1 MEIKGCRDV
10 YIILK
15 DSNTR
20 LLLSDCLFMPKL
32 GVNLVSPFRLKG
44 LYHIVTPKKA
54 LLFGK
59 KGWISTSDQVNGLYY
74 MPVDVLKPSALH
86 LSLQKLPS

>member
-1 MEIKGCRDV
+1 MEIKGYRDV

-20 LLLSDCLFMPKL
+20 LFLSDYLFMPKL
-32 GVNLVSPFRLKG
+32 GINLVSPSKLKG
-44 LYHIVTPKKA
+44 LYHIMTPEKA

-59 KGWISTSDQVNGLYY
+59 KGWISISD
-74 MPVDVLKPSALH
+74 
-86 LSLQKLPS
+86 